1 MDATACVLVAFSRL
15 LPHPLFGR
23 YRRHSG
29 HRSALALNASVA
41 NDPKRTLAAHWGSGF
56 DADFNPYQSTRL
68 NRDDPRPETGGF
80 PWN

>member
-1 MDATACVLVAFSRL
+1 MRMDASLIKVRHRTIFD
-15 LPHPLFGR
+15 R
-23 YRRHSG
+23 YQTNNGQVSILTG
-29 HRSALALNASVA
+29 NGYDAI
-41 NDPKRTLAAHWGSGF
+41 DPKRTLAAHWGSGF